1 MSSDTVSL
9 MAEPLGSIW
18 TDRKG
23 KPGKLGVLFAA
34 IWLVFFV
41 APLQVGWERRDTVRG
56 WLAILSVVAFS
67 AIYLLAFSI
76 VRRRRLLNESSP
88 SLGQAALLLASLSG
102 LGLVLCL
109 AVGQSGM
116 ASVVYVAVASVM
128 WLPGRP
134 ALAAVTV
141 IAIVT
146 DASGR
151 IVPGWDNDSSLPF
164 AVCTAAFAMWGVNQ
178 LMLRNLDL
186 LRARDE
192 NARLAVADER
202 NRFAR
207 DLHDILGHSL
217 TVITVKAELANRL
230 LDVDRERARSEIAD
244 LERLSRDALADVR
257 RAVHGYRDL
266 TLPGELARAREALAA
281 ADIDADLPNST
292 DEVPSELRELFAW
305 TVREGVTNV
314 IRHSGARRCVVRLGA
329 TAVEVCDDGSG
340 PRDCPDGGT
349 ADASANGHPG
359 HGLDGLRERAA
370 AAGAVLVT
378 RPVEPRGFALAVLA
392 R

>member
-1 MSSDTVSL
+1 MSAMVQPQD
-9 MAEPLGSIW
+9 SIW
-18 TDRKG
+18 TSRKSR
-23 KPGKLGVLFAA
+23 PGKLGVLFAA
-34 IWLVFFV
+34 VWLVFMV
-41 APLQVGWERRDTVRG
+41 APLQDGWEQRDSVRG
-56 WLAILSVVAFS
+56 WLAVLCVIVFS
-67 AIYLLAFSI
+67 ALYVLAFSV
-76 VRRRRLLNESSP
+76 VRHRRLFNQPSP
-88 SLGQAALLLASLSG
+88 TRGQAVALLITLSG
-102 LGLVLCL
+102 LGLVICL

-128 WLPGRP
+128 WLPGRS
-134 ALAAVTV
+134 ALAIVAVLAI
-141 IAIVT
+141 IAEVT
-146 DASGR
+146 GR
-151 IVPGWDNDSSLPF
+151 VVPGWHNDSTLPF
-164 AVCTAAFAMWGVNQ
+164 AVCTAAFGMWGVNQ
-178 LMLRNLDL
+178 LMLRNIEL

-192 NARLAVADER
+192 NARFAVADER

-230 LDVDRERARSEIAD
+230 LDVDRERARAEIAD

-329 TAVEVCDDGSG
+329 TAVEVSDDGSG
-340 PRDCPDGGT
+340 LRDCGAEEGR
-349 ADASANGHPG
+349 AAHGSG

-378 RPVEPRGFALAVLA
+378 RPVEPTGFVLSVLA